1 MSRLLVHVEGETEE
15 SFVNAVLAPHL
26 YDRGFSRIGARLI
39 GNARQRDRRG
49 GIRSWTAVRKDI
61 ANHLREDRGSIATTM
76 VDYYGLPKTG
86 SKAWPGRAL
95 ASGFSLSAKKARTVE
110 TALLE
115 DIAQVMGPRFEQ
127 ERFIPYVMMHEFE
140 AFLFSD
146 CHGFGRGIGRPELVS
161 KFQEIRD
168 GFDHPEEIDDS
179 PDTAPSRCVTEIFPE
194 YQKPL
199 MGTLALLEIGLEPIR
214 DACPH
219 FRSWLDVLHGLPH
232 RRHLHRQPDQA
243 DR

>member
-15 SFVNAVLAPHL
+15 SFVNEVLSPHL
-26 YDRGFSRIGARLI
+26 YDHGFSRVSARLI

-49 GIRSWTAVRKDI
+49 GIKGWSVVRKDI
-61 ANHLREDRGSIATTM
+61 VNHLREDRGSIATTM
-76 VDYYGLPKTG
+76 VDYYGLPRTG
-86 SKAWPGRAL
+86 PEAWPGREL
-95 ASGFSLSAKKARTVE
+95 ASGFLSSMKRAKMVE
-110 TALLE
+110 TSLLD

-140 AFLFSD
+140 ALLFSD

-179 PDTAPSRCVTEIFPE
+179 PDTAPSKRVSEVFPE

-199 MGTLALLEIGLEPIR
+199 MGTLAVLEIGLEPIR
-214 DACPH
+214 DSCPH
-219 FRSWLDVLHGLPH
+219 FRSWLDVLHELPH

>member
-1 MSRLLVHVEGETEE
+1 MIRLLVHVEGETEE
-15 SFVNAVLAPHL
+15 SFVNEVLAPHL
-26 YDRGFSRIGARLI
+26 YGHGFSRVSARLI

-49 GIRSWTAVRKDI
+49 GIRPWTAVRKDI
-61 ANHLREDRGSIATTM
+61 INHLRGDRRSIATTM
-76 VDYYGLPKTG
+76 VDFYGLPQTG
-86 SKAWPGRAL
+86 SRAWPGRAE
-95 ASGFSLSAKKARTVE
+95 ASESLLSPEKAKIVE

-115 DIAQVMGPRFEQ
+115 DVTQVMGFRFEQ

-140 AFLFSD
+140 ALLFSD

-161 KFQEIRD
+161 KFQDIRD
-168 GFDHPEEIDDS
+168 EFDHPEEIDDS
-179 PDTAPSRCVTEIFPE
+179 PDTAPSKRVSKVFPE

-199 MGTLALLEIGLEPIR
+199 MGTLAVLEIGLEPIR

-219 FRSWLDVLHGLPH
+219 FRSWLDALHGLPH
-232 RRHLHRQPDQA
+232 RRHLHREPGQA